1 MAGQQDNSS
10 REDKGVSGPPPT
22 SNGAKADPTAV
33 AQLVEQRIPNPQV
46 AGSSPSRRD
55 HHVIYKYGQGYWVR
69 MMTAVFAGI
78 MFLACSAWSWAELEK
93 VRIPTPRWTLPLDTP
108 TANGPLPTP
117 GQTVNLLKTTADGQ
131 SISLASAV
139 VESYQSESQG
149 RRGVMT
155 VGEVAPVLNGNP
167 LDTNRVEVPGPTTGA
182 PPLFAAHSQQ
192 VTGLALFPRVYLQAG
207 VAALVMLLGC
217 WLIYWYVGVKSKT
230 VDFLIATDGE
240 MKKVNWST
248 KKVIRDSTYVV
259 IGATILIAGVIA
271 LADMVFFKF
280 FQAIG
285 VLGS

>member
-10 REDKGVSGPPPT
+10 REDKGVSGPAPS

-55 HHVIYKYGQGYWVR
+55 HHFIYKYGQGYWVR

-93 VRIPTPRWTLPLDTP
+93 VRIPTPRWTLPLDQLSGTP
-108 TANGPLPTP
+108 AV
-117 GQTVNLLKTTADGQ
+117 GQTINLLKTTPDGPTVT
-131 SISLASAV
+131 LASAV
-139 VESYQSESQG
+139 VEGYQSESQG
-149 RRGVMT
+149 RRGMMT
-155 VGEVAPVLNGNP
+155 IGQVTEVLSGNP
-167 LDTNRVEVPGPTTGA
+167 LDTNRVEVPGPTQGA

-192 VTGLALFPRVYLQAG
+192 VSGIPLFPRVYLQAG
-207 VAALVMLLGC
+207 IAALVMLAGSL
-217 WLIYWYVGVKSKT
+217 LIYWYVGLKPKT

-259 IGATILIAGVIA
+259 IGATVLIAGVIA